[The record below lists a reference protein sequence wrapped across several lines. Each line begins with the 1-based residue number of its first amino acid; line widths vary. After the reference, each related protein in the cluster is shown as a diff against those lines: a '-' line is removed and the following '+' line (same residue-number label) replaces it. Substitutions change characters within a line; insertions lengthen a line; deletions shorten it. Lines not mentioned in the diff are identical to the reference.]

1 MSLSEDSIPGVA
13 WPVMCL
19 RCSLAASLY
28 PSSVL
33 FARVREG
40 FWSFALRERFA
51 VSIKMGANFRTAGFA
66 VGSGCSGATSTP
78 GFGELF
84 PCVSNV
90 RRSNL
95 MCGAPCCR
103 LPLLLLCVVSIGWG
117 VNRLLGF
124 GLSAASVE
132 FPRDDLDDVSMGSGA
147 KRRGAAWSSCC
158 DFLSLED
165 LLDVSTGGGANLLVC
180 ICDKSPVSGSLLFRE
195 LVDVVSTGCG
205 KNRLVLGA
213 FKSPVSGSF
222 LELLAEVSTGTG
234 ANLLTAGFSS
244 CALFLSL
251 EDFVLVSTGCGAN
264 RRGGG
269 DDMSASGRSRAKSP
283 V

>member
-1 MSLSEDSIPGVA
+1 MSIRIGV
-13 WPVMCL
+13 
-19 RCSLAASLY
+19 
-28 PSSVL
+28 
-33 FARVREG
+33 
-40 FWSFALRERFA
+40 
-51 VSIKMGANFRTAGFA
+51 NFRTAGFDA
-66 VGSGCSGATSTP
+66 SVGSGCSGATSTP
-78 GFGELF
+78 DLGELF

-103 LPLLLLCVVSIGWG
+103 LPLLLLCVVSIGCG
-117 VNRLLGF
+117 VNRLFGF

-132 FPRDDLDDVSMGSGA
+132 FPRDDLDDVSTGSGA
-147 KRRGAAWSSCC
+147 NRRGADLSSCC

-165 LLDVSTGGGANLLVC
+165 LLVVSTGCGANLLGC
-180 ICDKSPVSGSLLFRE
+180 GCDKSPVSGSLLFLE

-205 KNRLVLGA
+205 KNRLGLGA
-213 FKSPVSGSF
+213 FKSPVSGSVLLV
-222 LELLAEVSTGTG
+222 LELLVEVSTGTG

-244 CALFLSL
+244 CAVFLSF

-269 DDMSASGRSRAKSP
+269 DDMSAIGSSRAKSP